1 MSTSS
6 VPSSP
11 ARSESSTSSSSDV
24 PQSFGAPP
32 QLPGVPPQ
40 LPGAPP
46 QLSGTPP
53 QSPDA
58 PLPSIENDEVK
69 ALTYEDMPVKLPR
82 GVPFAI
88 NGRIVNPVHTPSVD
102 QCMKLIKSEKNT
114 TLFHSGGMAHGG
126 HLNKVLE
133 QNRPYLKGYKPLC
146 QKHTSYDFTSIY
158 SKNKEA
164 WSNLSHALAAGSSGT
179 AYVLLPPGKG
189 REGIPPNGHF
199 AKDELPYFGPDVE
212 RVIRICPQ
220 DPNHQ
225 EEIYT
230 RRPRPLALPSRRTPL
245 PPRPATHRHDLR
257 SRAIKVLEQEIAE
270 QRAQK

>member
-11 ARSESSTSSSSDV
+11 ARSESSASSSSDV
-24 PQSFGAPP
+24 PQS
-32 QLPGVPPQ
+32 
-40 LPGAPP
+40 PGAPP
-46 QLSGTPP
+46 QSPGTPP
-53 QSPDA
+53 QSSGASPLSPDA
-58 PLPSIENDEVK
+58 PLPSIEDDEVK
-69 ALTYEDMPVKLPR
+69 ALTFEDMPIKLPR
-82 GVPFAI
+82 GVPFAQ
-88 NGRIVNPVHTPSVD
+88 NGRIINPVHTPSVD
-102 QCMKLIKSEKNT
+102 QCMQLIKSEKNT
-114 TLFHSGGMAHGG
+114 SLFHSGGMANGG
-126 HLNKVLE
+126 HLNRVLE

-146 QKHTSYDFTSIY
+146 QAHTSFDFSSIY

-164 WSNLSHALAAGSSGT
+164 WCNLSHAFSAGSSGT

-199 AKDELPYFGPDVE
+199 AKDELPHFGPDVE

-220 DPNHQ
+220 DPDHQ

-230 RRPRPLALPSRRTPL
+230 RRPRPLARPSRRTRTPL

-257 SRAIKVLEQEIAE
+257 SRAIKVLEEKIAE